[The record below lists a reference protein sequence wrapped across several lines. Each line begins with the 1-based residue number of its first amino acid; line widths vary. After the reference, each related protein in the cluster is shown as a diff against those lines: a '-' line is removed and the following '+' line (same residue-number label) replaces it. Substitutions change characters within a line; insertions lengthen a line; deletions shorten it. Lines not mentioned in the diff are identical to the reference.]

1 MPNWHRFTPAD
12 FEYDFDR
19 DELATHYRMATMSAK
34 AKLTEFE
41 IDQKVIAQADDN
53 AAWEKPILVR
63 RTRAASLSIP
73 PDLAARAAF
82 LAKLHRKPSL
92 EEWLTRVIQER
103 IELEE
108 AAFIGAKQ
116 ELAAKTG

>member
-1 MPNWHRFTPAD
+1 MSTKRNMT
-12 FEYDFDR
+12 ESEI
-19 DELATHYRMATMSAK
+19 DELVEK
-34 AKLTEFE
+34 
-41 IDQKVIAQADDN
+41 QADDES
-53 AAWEKPILVR
+53 AWEQPIRVR
-63 RTRAASLSIP
+63 KTKGASISIP

-82 LAKLHRKPSL
+82 LAKLHRKSNV

-116 ELAAKTG
+116 DLISRAG